1 MSLVPRPHP
10 EATMSFIEHLEE
22 LRIRIL
28 WSLGALVL
36 GAGVGF
42 WATTRF
48 DVIGFLTRPVRPLLE
63 DGRLTY
69 LHPTEPFMVTIKV
82 GIFVGAVLALPVV
95 FYHFW
100 RFVAP
105 GLMENEKRIFVPALL
120 SSVAL
125 FVGGAALAFF
135 LVLPFG
141 LRFFLGFG
149 TESLQPM
156 ITINDYFSFAMQVT
170 LMFGLVFET
179 PLVILVLAWVGVL
192 PTRTIRKYRRHAIAV
207 MAIVSAVL
215 TPADVV
221 SMLLML
227 VPLYLLFEISVLM
240 AGLIERRREGRS
252 SEAGG
257 ALGER
262 ADA

>member
-1 MSLVPRPHP
+1 
-10 EATMSFIEHLEE
+10 MSFIEHLEE
-22 LRIRIL
+22 LRRRVL
-28 WSLGALVL
+28 WSLGALVV
-36 GAGVGF
+36 GACAGF
-42 WATTRF
+42 WVTTQY

-63 DGRLTY
+63 EGRLTY

-82 GIFVGAVLALPVV
+82 GIFVGVMIALPIV

-105 GLMENEKRIFVPALL
+105 GLMENEKRIFIPALL
-120 SSVAL
+120 SSVVL

-141 LRFFLGFG
+141 LKFFLGFA

-156 ITINDYFSFAMQVT
+156 ITIDDYFSFAMQVT

-179 PLVILVLAWVGVL
+179 PLVILVLSWVGIL
-192 PTRTIRKYRRHAIAV
+192 PTRVIKKYRRHAIAV

-227 VPLYLLFEISVLM
+227 VPLYLLFEISVVL
-240 AGLIERRREGRS
+240 AGVIEKRRERRASRAAET
-252 SEAGG
+252 
-257 ALGER
+257 LGER